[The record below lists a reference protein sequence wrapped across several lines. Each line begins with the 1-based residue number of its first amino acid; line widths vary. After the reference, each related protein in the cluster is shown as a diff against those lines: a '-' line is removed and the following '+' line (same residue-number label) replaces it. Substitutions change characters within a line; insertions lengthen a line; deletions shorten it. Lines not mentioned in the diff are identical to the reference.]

1 MHPKRRRT
9 PPWLAAA
16 CLVCA
21 VGFAGAATAQAQPVA
36 DHPPPSAL
44 TWEATAEFVGDATCA
59 GCHEDTVDAMQG
71 TIHARIRSFEV
82 QGRAVGCEGCHGPGS
97 AHAESTDPQT
107 IRRFG
112 PDMPAAET
120 CIECHRA
127 KGQSAWRASAHALEG
142 LDCTA
147 CHSIHGDAK
156 PEASCR
162 TCHGDVEAAF
172 QLPSHHP
179 VREGKMTCAS
189 CHDVH
194 GAEERALKSHLQRKD
209 ELCFTCHQAVEGPFV
224 FEHAPVEEDCSICH
238 TPHGSVANNLLTV
251 AEPAL
256 CLQCHELHFHAG
268 YDASVH
274 SEVDVG
280 GIERDNPW
288 GPEGFRR
295 AFATECTQC
304 HTKIHGSDLPSQ
316 TVPGRG
322 EALLR

>member
-1 MHPKRRRT
+1 MYPNRRST
-9 PPWLAAA
+9 LPWLAVAA
-16 CLVCA
+16 LACA
-21 VGFAGAATAQAQPVA
+21 VGLAGAAAAQGPPA
-36 DHPPPSAL
+36 DSMGG
-44 TWEATAEFVGDATCA
+44 WEATAELVGDATCA
-59 GCHEDTVDAMQG
+59 GCHEDTVEAMAG
-71 TIHARIRSFEV
+71 RVHARIKSFEV
-82 QGRAVGCEGCHGPGS
+82 QGRPVGCEGCHGPGS
-97 AHAESTDPQT
+97 AHAESTDPSM

-112 PDMPAAET
+112 PEQPAADT

-127 KGQSAWRASAHALEG
+127 KGQSAWRASTHALEG
-142 LDCTA
+142 IDCTS
-147 CHSIHGDAK
+147 CHTIHGDPQVKAD
-156 PEASCR
+156 ASCR
-162 TCHGDVEAAF
+162 TCHGDVEAMF

-194 GAEERALKSHLQRKD
+194 GAEEGALKTHLQRKD
-209 ELCFTCHQAVEGPFV
+209 ELCFTCHQAQEGPFV

-256 CLQCHELHFHAG
+256 CLQCHEFHFHAG
-268 YDASVH
+268 YDASVNA
-274 SEVDVG
+274 EVDVG

-295 AFATECTQC
+295 AFATSCTQC
-304 HTKIHGSDLPSQ
+304 HTRIHGTDLPSQ
-316 TVPGRG
+316 STPGRG